1 MPIAMVGGND
11 DGGVIVDS
19 QALHLLEVVGDDTK
33 RAFALLK
40 EVAFFDAV
48 AVLVE
53 GVGPVGAH

>member
-1 MPIAMVGGND
+1 MVGGND
-11 DGGVIVDS
+11 DGGVTVDS

-33 RAFALLK
+33 RAFALLN